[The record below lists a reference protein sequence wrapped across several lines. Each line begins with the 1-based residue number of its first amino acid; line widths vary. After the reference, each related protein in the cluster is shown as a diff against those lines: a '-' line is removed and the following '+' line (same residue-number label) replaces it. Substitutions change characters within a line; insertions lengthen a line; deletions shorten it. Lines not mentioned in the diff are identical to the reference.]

1 MFLSSSQMRLPFCW
15 QPKEGSL
22 KLANHLFSFFNLRT
36 SKSQNH
42 VCLESLQ
49 KHIIFDSTCGI
60 FSWVFYIFE
69 ELDMNSAFV
78 FILSPLFVMGF
89 SGRVVKWRVFPFP
102 KTFCHNLWFFLSSC
116 RIHYKDMYNL
126 LRAIVPPLGLG
137 KKCPNRVAYKVWNLR
152 KIPVQYHFFGGGVLM
167 AHFLFFVCESA
178 TQRQKKARI
187 FASPRMIDQTCCSFP
202 PSVTLSSFTPAPPV
216 WPWTSVMR
224 QSASSGCLVGQR
236 MDGVMCQATW
246 LNHLYL
252 SIYLSI

>member
-152 KIPVQYHFFGGGVLM
+152 KIPVQYHFLGGGLDGALFIFCLWICNAKAKESKNICFTKNDWPDLLLFPSLSDSLLIHSSPPCLTMDKRYETVSLQRLPRGAKNGWSHVPSHM
-167 AHFLFFVCESA
+167 A
-178 TQRQKKARI
+178 
-187 FASPRMIDQTCCSFP
+187 
-202 PSVTLSSFTPAPPV
+202 
-216 WPWTSVMR
+216 
-224 QSASSGCLVGQR
+224 
-236 MDGVMCQATW
+236 
-246 LNHLYL
+246 
-252 SIYLSI
+252 